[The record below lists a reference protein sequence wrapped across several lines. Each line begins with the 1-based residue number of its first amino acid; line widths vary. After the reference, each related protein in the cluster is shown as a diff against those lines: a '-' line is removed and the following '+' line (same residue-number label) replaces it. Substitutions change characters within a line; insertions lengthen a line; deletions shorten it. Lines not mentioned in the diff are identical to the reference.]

1 MKGREKKADGLGT
14 PGPKKQHSDEFPE
27 FSCSLAYLRL
37 CAGKAGNLEM
47 PTDTNKKKKAPMK
60 SLLSLVKDKG
70 RTHLQESKRLE
81 NNTWLQLKITK
92 NTVTPAPPMT
102 GKGQVEF

>member
-1 MKGREKKADGLGT
+1 
-14 PGPKKQHSDEFPE
+14 
-27 FSCSLAYLRL
+27 
-37 CAGKAGNLEM
+37 
-47 PTDTNKKKKAPMK
+47 MK

-70 RTHLQESKRLE
+70 RTPLQESKRLE

>member
-1 MKGREKKADGLGT
+1 
-14 PGPKKQHSDEFPE
+14 
-27 FSCSLAYLRL
+27 
-37 CAGKAGNLEM
+37 
-47 PTDTNKKKKAPMK
+47 MK

-70 RTHLQESKRLE
+70 RTPLQESKRLE
-81 NNTWLQLKITK
+81 NNTRLQLKITE

>member
-1 MKGREKKADGLGT
+1 MSSLNFLVPSHISDCVLA
-14 PGPKKQHSDEFPE
+14 KQATWK
-27 FSCSLAYLRL
+27 CQQIQ
-37 CAGKAGNLEM
+37 
-47 PTDTNKKKKAPMK
+47 TKKKAPMK